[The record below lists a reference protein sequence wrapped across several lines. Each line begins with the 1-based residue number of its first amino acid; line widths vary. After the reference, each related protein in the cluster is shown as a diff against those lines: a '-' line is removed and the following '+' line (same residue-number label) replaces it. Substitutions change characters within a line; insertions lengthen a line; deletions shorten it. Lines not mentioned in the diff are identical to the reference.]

1 LLLYDLLLHLL
12 SPLLL
17 LLTLIDA
24 KRRGGGFAYIR
35 ERFGFFK
42 RSPANTRLWFH
53 AASIGEVQLA
63 LPLITAFSSKG
74 VLLTCN
80 TPEAFRLAKKQ
91 LSADVQVHFCPLD
104 FGWAVNR
111 LLSHYQPRALF
122 VIETELWPRLFA
134 AAHRRSIGIYI
145 INGRVGHKTAAS
157 PRLIRQL
164 YRQALAQVTYVWA
177 REPIDQQ
184 RFIALGCPEKRIST
198 VGDIKLSRPANA
210 ELPTSPLLSTPYS
223 LAISTHHDEEQKIA
237 RAWMAAG
244 KANLLVII
252 PRHPPRAASI
262 AKELSEKGLICHRR
276 SESPTPPNPI
286 DVYIVDTIGEVAG
299 FCAQSEFVFV
309 GGSLVP
315 VGGHNVM
322 EPAMLGKAV
331 ITGPHTHTQ
340 ETAVDYLSEN
350 NAIAIA
356 AREDELASLWQKLST
371 DKEWRHELEASAKRA
386 VDKLPDRIQLY
397 RDHISKLVD

>member
-35 ERFGFFK
+35 ERFGCFR

-63 LPLITAFSSKG
+63 LPLMTAFSSKG

-91 LSADVQVHFCPLD
+91 LSTSVEVHFCPLD
-104 FGWAVNR
+104 FSWAVNR
-111 LLSHYQPRALF
+111 LLSHYQPNALF

-134 AAHRRSIGIYI
+134 AAHRRKIGIYI
-145 INGRVGHKTAAS
+145 INGRVGHNTAAS
-157 PRLIRQL
+157 PRIIKQL
-164 YRQALAQVTYVWA
+164 YRQALAQVTYVWT
-177 REPIDQQ
+177 RETIDQQ
-184 RFIALGCPEKRIST
+184 RFIALGCPKERVST

-210 ELPTSPLLSTPYS
+210 GLPTSPLLSMPYS
-223 LAISTHHDEEQKIA
+223 LAISTHYDEEQRIV
-237 RAWMAAG
+237 RAWVAAG
-244 KANLLVII
+244 KPNLLVII
-252 PRHPPRAASI
+252 PRHPPRTANI
-262 AKELSEKGLICHRR
+262 AKELAEKGLICHRR
-276 SESPTPPNPI
+276 SESPTPPNPT
-286 DVYIVDTIGEVAG
+286 DVYLVDTVGEVAA
-299 FCAQSEFVFV
+299 FCAHSEFVFV

-331 ITGPHTHTQ
+331 LTGPHTHTQ
-340 ETAVDYLSEN
+340 ETAIDYLSEN

-356 AREDELASLWQKLST
+356 TKEDELALLWQKLST
-371 DKEWRHELEASAKRA
+371 DNAWRHQLEASAKRA
-386 VDKLPDRIQLY
+386 VDKLPDRVQIY
-397 RDHISKLVD
+397 REHINRAID

>member
-1 LLLYDLLLHLL
+1 MLLYDLLLHLL

-24 KRRGGGFAYIR
+24 KRRGGGFAFIR

-42 RSPANTRLWFH
+42 RSPANPRLWFH

-63 LPLITAFSSKG
+63 LPLIAAFSSKG

-91 LSADVQVHFCPLD
+91 LSADVDVHFCPLD
-104 FGWAVNR
+104 FSGAVNR
-111 LLSHYQPRALF
+111 LLSHYQPSALF
-122 VIETELWPRLFA
+122 VVETELWPRLFA
-134 AAHRRSIGIYI
+134 EAHRRRIGIYI
-145 INGRVGHKTAAS
+145 INGRIGHKTSAS
-157 PRLIRQL
+157 PRFLKKL

-184 RFIALGCPEKRIST
+184 RFIALGCPEERIST
-198 VGDIKLSRPANA
+198 VGDIKLSRPENA
-210 ELPTSPLLSTPYS
+210 GLPTSPLLSTPYS
-223 LAISTHHDEEQKIA
+223 LAISTHHDEEQRIA

-244 KANLLVII
+244 KPNLLVII
-252 PRHPPRAASI
+252 PRHPPRAANI
-262 AKELSEKGLICHRR
+262 AKELADKGLICHRR
-276 SESPTPPNPI
+276 SESPIPPKST
-286 DVYIVDTIGEVAG
+286 DVYLVDTVGEVAS
-299 FCAQSEFVFV
+299 FCAHSEFVFV

-331 ITGPHTHTQ
+331 LTGPHTITQ
-340 ETAVDYLSEN
+340 GSAVAYLSEN

-356 AREDELASLWQKLST
+356 TKEDELASLWQRLST
-371 DKEWRHELEASAKRA
+371 DNAWRQQLEASAKRA
-386 VDKLPDRIQLY
+386 IDKLPDRVQIY
-397 RDHISKLVD
+397 REQISRVID